1 MPESDK
7 FNEQTLELLFRSHYK
22 GLCRFALGYVKQ
34 EEAAR
39 EIVQDAFVS
48 LWEKRN
54 TIDLSKA
61 VKSYL
66 STTVRNKCLNHLRD
80 HKKFSIDLLTLENLP
95 EEAGYDQPDKLVER
109 EIRQKI
115 ADAIEELP
123 EKCREIF
130 VLSRYQNLKYLQIA
144 NRLSISVKT
153 VETQMSKALQH
164 LRIRLSEYLP
174 VFFIFISL
182 FRYFA
187 ISLFHYF
194 AVYLTIVSG

>member
-1 MPESDK
+1 MTRDTMPESDK
-7 FNEQTLELLFRSHYK
+7 FSEKTLELLFRSHYK

-34 EEAAR
+34 EETAR

-48 LWEKRN
+48 IWEKRD
-54 TIDLSKA
+54 TIDPSKP

-80 HKKFSIDLLTLENLP
+80 HKKFSTGLLTLENLP
-95 EEAGYDQPDKLVER
+95 EEAGYEQADKLVEQ
-109 EIRQKI
+109 EIMDKI
-115 ADAIEELP
+115 ANAIGELP

-130 VLSRYQNLKYLQIA
+130 KLNRYQNLKYKQIA
-144 NRLSISVKT
+144 DQLGISVKT

-164 LRIRLSEYLP
+164 MRIRLAEYLP
-174 VFFIFISL
+174 VL
-182 FRYFA
+182 FTL

-194 AVYLTIVSG
+194 AIYLIIVSG